1 MLLYIFINPQCQSA
15 VIGRLPEIRSVSIR
29 ISLRRNTV
37 NLEDYRKLR
46 KFSYLAHKGG
56 GEKHIE
62 KLKKL
67 KGVRAQ
73 PFSVSQTQ

>member
-15 VIGRLPEIRSVSIR
+15 VKGRLPEIRSVSIR
-29 ISLRRNTV
+29 ISLRQNTV
-37 NLEDYRKLR
+37 NLEDYRKLS

-56 GEKHIE
+56 GEKYIE